1 MKLNPFV
8 KATAERMV
16 RAGVAAEVA
25 VYLAGNLVFDTT
37 NVGGSIENIIA
48 IFVGGAVSA
57 LALSLGVQVTRGN
70 GPALTSA
77 EQVVPEPP
85 EPPSQP

>member
-1 MKLNPFV
+1 MNSAFV

-16 RAGVAAEVA
+16 RAGIAALVA

-37 NVGGSIENIIA
+37 HVQSSLENILA

-57 LALSLGVQVTRGN
+57 LALSLGVQAVTKN
-70 GPALTSA
+70 GPALTGA

-85 EPPSQP
+85 AEP